1 MQMKYF
7 DKIDEFKAGLS
18 YGIGTVFINDCTK
31 KSDFM
36 FNDWRI
42 PTVRSIS
49 ENCVSAMSLALGGGS
64 DQKNGDD
71 YVEELLN
78 FVRSKLASKD
88 HSSISSFFMAVYFE
102 SNMLEP
108 FSLNFSKLADMKR
121 FSAIES
127 NFSASGQRFAFS
139 ANESNHLFTKIESV
153 VPNVSCFKLCFR
165 EVSEE
170 SGEQSH
176 NYPYERIFE
185 ETLIFANLAVPRKK

>member
-31 KSDFM
+31 KSEFM

-42 PTVRSIS
+42 PIVRSIS
-49 ENCVSAMSLALGGGS
+49 QNCVSAMSLTLDGDS
-64 DQKNGDD
+64 EQKNGDD
-71 YVEELLN
+71 YVDELLN
-78 FVRSKLASKD
+78 FIRSKLGSED
-88 HSSISSFFMAVYFE
+88 HSSISSFFMAVCFE
-102 SNMLEP
+102 SNLLEP

-127 NFSASGQRFAFS
+127 NFSASGQRFKFS
-139 ANESNHLFTKIESV
+139 ANESNPLFTKIESL
-153 VPNVSCFKLCFR
+153 VPNVSCFKLCF
-165 EVSEE
+165 SESKKE
-170 SGEQSH
+170 SAEPSH
-176 NYPYERIFE
+176 NYSYERIFE